1 MKKIENFDTKK
12 AYANGYSEEEW
23 DLRWNICGIP
33 LEILF
38 NVNEIADKIDDD
50 NETETYFVKGTRR
63 PSTRGSRRKAT
74 AKAKRKAKRNEPF
87 TYSLV
92 DHGDYVIH
100 KGNTHAWHPVWKK
113 IDIRLRRHEGK
124 NLCFNY
130 EAEDATETE
139 DIWLI
144 PDEGWL
150 EDYPEEAERLEELE
164 NQERIEWMQYL
175 EDEVYNEAYDS
186 NASATEMVPDTFM
199 GLYIVAYETCVDY
212 DYVTFERVIAG
223 YAEAKAFYDQFDEN
237 DEWVGLYTTK
247 KRENG
252 IIETDKL
259 IMEYKDE

>member
-1 MKKIENFDTKK
+1 MKKIENFATKK
-12 AYANGYSEEEW
+12 AYANGYSHDEW
-23 DLRWNICGIP
+23 DLRWEICGVG
-33 LEILF
+33 LDILY
-38 NVNEIADKIDDD
+38 NVNGISDKIDSD

-87 TYSLV
+87 TNSLV

-100 KGNTHAWHPVWKK
+100 KGNTYAWHPEWKK

-124 NLCFNY
+124 NICFNY
-130 EAEDATETE
+130 EAEDATELETE
-139 DIWLI
+139 MDVEDWL
-144 PDEGWL
+144 L
-150 EDYPEEAERLEELE
+150 ELE
-164 NQERIEWMQYL
+164 NQERIEWMQSI
-175 EDEVYNEAYDS
+175 EDEVYNEAYHS

-237 DEWVGLYTTK
+237 DGWVGLFTTK
-247 KRENG
+247 KKDSG
-252 IIETDKL
+252 VIDTDKL
-259 IMEYKDE
+259 IMEKNDEE